1 MTDLNTVRRILLAL
15 LLATA
20 VSFGTT
26 PLVKRMAYKVG
37 AIDVPKDN
45 RRMHKVPI
53 PRLGG
58 LAIFLGFFLSVL
70 LFAEI
75 SRETEGI
82 LIGAVM
88 IVILGVLD
96 DILTLRALPKFLVQI
111 AAAGVAVY
119 YGNVIQYISNPI
131 LTSPAPYLDL
141 GAWAVPVTI
150 VWIVAIT
157 NAVNFIDGLDGLAV
171 GVSAIS
177 SATLLV
183 TAILVSEGNVAV
195 MMGALLGACLGFI
208 PYNMN
213 PAKIFMGDTGS
224 TFLGYILA
232 TLSIQGLFKL
242 YAIISFA
249 VPFLILGLPIFD
261 ICFAILRRLAHGQ
274 NPMHADRGHIH
285 HRLIDM
291 GFNQKQTVAIAYMMT
306 AILGLAAV
314 VLTTS
319 GALRALF
326 LIGAVILVGAIG
338 LKVIFAA
345 RPEENAPAETEEGE
359 MEHNGQAESHGGVR
373 DETGGHQDGAAG
385 EGAGGAA
392 GHGEP
397 LLPDGPASGD
407 AGLGDADLPADGGL
421 RPEHHGEAADPDD
434 DHHQDDP
441 GHGSGH

>member
-1 MTDLNTVRRILLAL
+1 MTGDITLALVRYILLAL
-15 LLATA
+15 IAAT
-20 VSFGTT
+20 VISFAAT
-26 PLVKRMAYKVG
+26 PLVKKMAYKVG

-75 SRETEGI
+75 DRSTRGI

-119 YGNVIQYISNPI
+119 YGNVIQYLSNPI
-131 LTSPAPYLDL
+131 PSSPAPYLDL
-141 GAWAVPVTI
+141 GRWSIPVTI
-150 VWIVAIT
+150 IWIVAIT

-183 TAILVSEGNVAV
+183 TAILVSEGNVAII
-195 MMGALLGACLGFI
+195 MAALLGACLGFI

-274 NPMHADRGHIH
+274 NPMKADRGHIH

-291 GFNQKQTVAIAYMMT
+291 GFNQKQTVAIAYMVT

-314 VLTTS
+314 VLTSS

-326 LIGAVILVGAIG
+326 LIGSVIVVGAIG
-338 LKVIFAA
+338 LKLIFAS
-345 RPEENAPAETEEGE
+345 RPEMPDEKQGAGEE
-359 MEHNGQAESHGGVR
+359 NGQPEADAE
-373 DETGGHQDGAAG
+373 Q
-385 EGAGGAA
+385 
-392 GHGEP
+392 
-397 LLPDGPASGD
+397 PAVPD
-407 AGLGDADLPADGGL
+407 AGAV
-421 RPEHHGEAADPDD
+421 PEQPEEEKKDEVN
-434 DHHQDDP
+434 
-441 GHGSGH
+441 